1 MKFLCSSCGACCQAI
16 SCPYLSE
23 DNRCTIYDTR
33 PDICNVE
40 KQWQIKGG
48 ENQHDQDAK
57 LSYLIENTLA
67 CHRLIDLMGLSE
79 DYKID
84 ILDYVENNNG
94 QIIKT
99 T

>member
-23 DNRCTIYDTR
+23 DNRCTIYDAR

-48 ENQHDQDAK
+48 DK